1 MNPSKYAFQA
11 GLFILLSIAAAI
23 FLVAR
28 VAESRSAPAD
38 AKTYTA
44 VFPAGED
51 VGGLSEGAEV
61 RLLGVKVG
69 RVDSVDVAP
78 PKTANEDATVRVRF
92 SVGNGVEL
100 RQTAPRV
107 ELQTAVTGGAW
118 LNILSVGTGA
128 PLAENGEVNGTT
140 ANLLAMIGDVRD
152 EMNTTLTTVRGEI
165 DEVSDEMQLT
175 LAAVRED
182 LDTVSAEL
190 VQTAD
195 SIETSANEAT
205 ALIDKVEKDI
215 DPIIKDVDTFLAEAT
230 GVMTDV
236 RGVFGDSGED
246 IRKTLANINS
256 ITTKLDTQLPETLA
270 EINDFVAS
278 AEGFVERAQTSLDGT
293 DELIAE
299 LTGTTADARAMLA
312 ENRPTID
319 RTMQSAQRSVDEL
332 EGLIDDLRA
341 NPSRLVWPP
350 DEKDLNN
357 LELYATARSYAK
369 AAEDLQSAAAAL
381 REASLNETADPDK
394 LDALRKDLMQQFE
407 HFDQLQ
413 AEVWER
419 FEK

>member
-23 FLVAR
+23 FLIAR
-28 VAESRSAPAD
+28 VAESRSAPSD
-38 AKTYTA
+38 ATAYTA

-69 RVDSVDVAP
+69 RVDKVQVAP
-78 PKTANEDATVRVRF
+78 PTSADQDASIRVTF
-92 SVGNGVEL
+92 SVGDGIEL
-100 RQTAPRV
+100 RETAPRV

-118 LNILSVGTGA
+118 LNILSVGTGK
-128 PLAENGEVNGTT
+128 PLAQGAEVQGST

-152 EMNTTLTTVRGEI
+152 EMTV
-165 DEVSDEMQLT
+165 T

-195 SIETSANEAT
+195 SIEKSANEAT
-205 ALIDKVEKDI
+205 ALINKVEQDI
-215 DPIIKDVDTFLAEAT
+215 DPVIKDVDTFLAEAT

-236 RGVFGDSGED
+236 RSVFGDSGED
-246 IRKTLANINS
+246 IRTTLSNINS
-256 ITTKLDTQLPETLA
+256 ITAKLDTQLPETLGQ
-270 EINDFVAS
+270 INNFVAS
-278 AEGFVERAQTSLDGT
+278 AEGFVERAQASLDGT
-293 DELIAE
+293 DKLIAE
-299 LTGTTADARAMLA
+299 LTGTTADARSMLA
-312 ENRPTID
+312 DNRPTID

-341 NPSRLVWPP
+341 NPSRLIWPP

-369 AAEDLQSAAAAL
+369 AAEDLQSAASAL
-381 REASLNETADPDK
+381 REASLNENADPQK
-394 LDALRKDLMQQFE
+394 LEALRTDLLEQFE
-407 HFDQLQ
+407 HFDKLQ
-413 AEVWER
+413 AEVWQR

>member
-23 FLVAR
+23 LLVAR
-28 VAESRSAPAD
+28 VAESRSAPD
-38 AKTYTA
+38 NAKHYTA

-69 RVDSVDVAP
+69 RVDKIEVAP
-78 PKTANEDATVRVRF
+78 PASPDQDASIRVSF
-92 SVGNGVEL
+92 SVGDGVEL
-100 RQTAPRV
+100 RQTAPRI

-118 LNILSVGTGA
+118 LNILSVGTGS
-128 PLAENGEVNGTT
+128 PLAEGGEIKGST
-140 ANLLAMIGDVRD
+140 ANLLAMIADVRD
-152 EMNTTLTTVRGEI
+152 EMNV
-165 DEVSDEMQLT
+165 T

-182 LDTVSAEL
+182 LGTVSTEL

-205 ALIDKVEKDI
+205 ELINKVEKDI
-215 DPIIKDVDTFLAEAT
+215 DPVIKDVNDFLAEAT

-236 RGVFGDSGED
+236 RSVFGDSGDD

-256 ITTKLDTQLPETLA
+256 ITTKLDTDLPQTLKG
-270 EINDFVAS
+270 INDFVAS
-278 AEGFVERAQTSLDGT
+278 AEGFVDRAQASLDGT
-293 DELIAE
+293 DKLITE

-319 RTMQSAQRSVDEL
+319 RTILSARRSVDEL

-341 NPSRLVWPP
+341 NPSRLIWPP
-350 DEKDLNN
+350 DDKDLNN
-357 LELYATARSYAK
+357 LDLYAAARSYAK

-381 REASLNETADPDK
+381 REASLNEDADPAK
-394 LDALRKDLMQQFE
+394 LDALRQDLMQQFE
-407 HFDQLQ
+407 HFDKLQ
-413 AEVWER
+413 AEVWQR